1 LTKQTANLKLSKPEM
16 ADKISTSIT
25 QLANN
30 FDAIDATFQDHKS
43 RVDNIVAGAGNSNTE
58 IVDARGGKVVLKDR
72 LDAVDAS
79 LAEKASKTYVD
90 SEITKKASGAPKGV
104 YATLSALQT
113 ALPTGSSDNQLVTA
127 DGKWYYWS
135 GSAWTAG
142 AVYQSTGI
150 ADGSITR
157 KSTNFLQFK
166 RTGKNLFNPNDPDIQ
181 TGYQFN
187 DTQDGTTTANATYS
201 ITGYIRVSN
210 GDKLIVSKQ
219 TGTFN
224 TLRGY
229 QMYDQNKTIL
239 STTSATGLGTTLTV
253 SNASAYYI
261 RIAYGN
267 GNTGYQIE
275 KGTVVTAYEAY
286 YDMYQ
291 VDEAK
296 IELPLSTASKTDF
309 LISKSASK
317 NLYNPT
323 AKGIT
328 PGSVLNADG
337 TITANASYEITDY
350 MPIEEF
356 SYVAVNK
363 TDNNGFA
370 KIRSYVFYDQNKAV
384 ISGSGSAVAS
394 PLFAPI
400 GAKYVR
406 ITHSPTDVQ
415 YQVELGASPTSYTPY
430 VDAFTLDEAKIIAPK
445 TPSVLTPLKTKTL
458 VINGMSITAGSYPTD
473 GTPGYEDVLTRY
485 STIVADAFKMAESN
499 HAIGGSVLAIQS
511 ANPTTRD
518 PLISRYQSM
527 ANGDIVIIDIGTNDW
542 QYDWTPLGT
551 MNSRNNNEFYGALH
565 NLCLGLL
572 EKYTGKPI
580 LFLTPIK
587 RYQTP
592 YNVTP
597 LDVNA
602 NGKTLE
608 DYGNII
614 KQVCGYYGIPVLDM
628 HHECT
633 LNPSISTQKTLYVPD
648 GTHPNL
654 AGHAIMARRI
664 IGYLKQIM

>member
-1 LTKQTANLKLSKPEM
+1 MAEFISQDVSNRLKRSLGHYT
-16 ADKISTSIT
+16 DLTSIT
-25 QLANN
+25 SKLEESSSKLGDLTQLNTTDKSSVVNALKEIKTQANTN
-30 FDAIDATFQDHKS
+30 QTQIQS
-43 RVDNIVAGAGNSNTE
+43 VG
-58 IVDARGGKVVLKDR
+58 
-72 LDAVDAS
+72 
-79 LAEKASKTYVD
+79 
-90 SEITKKASGAPKGV
+90 SGTPKGT
-104 YATLSALQT
+104 YATITALQT
-113 ALPTGSSDNQLVTA
+113 AFPTGTTGIYLVTA

-135 GSAWTAG
+135 GSAWTSG
-142 AVYQSTGI
+142 GTYQSTGI

-166 RTGKNLFNPNDPDIQ
+166 RTGKNLFNQNDPDIQ

-201 ITGYIRVSN
+201 ITGYIRITN

-229 QMYDQNKTIL
+229 QLYDQNKTIL

-267 GNTGYQIE
+267 ANTGYQIE

-291 VDEAK
+291 VDETK
-296 IELPLSTASKTDF
+296 IELPLATASKTDF
-309 LISKSASK
+309 FISKSASK
-317 NLYNPT
+317 NLYNPS

-337 TITANASYEITDY
+337 TIAANASYEITDY
-350 MPIEEF
+350 MPIEDF
-356 SYVAVNK
+356 SYVSVNK

-415 YQVELGASPTSYTPY
+415 YQVELGATPTTWTSY
-430 VDAFTLDEAKIIAPK
+430 VDASALDEGKIVVPK
-445 TPSVLTPLKTKTL
+445 TPSFLTPLKSKTL

-485 STIVADAFKMAESN
+485 STIVSDAFKMSESN
-499 HAIGGSVLAIQS
+499 HAIGGSVLAIQA

-580 LFLTPIK
+580 LFFTPIK

-597 LDVNA
+597 MDVNT

-608 DYGNII
+608 DYANII
-614 KQVCGYYGIPVLDM
+614 NQVCGYYGIPVLDM
-628 HHECT
+628 NHECT

-648 GTHPNL
+648 GTHPNK

-664 IGYLKQIM
+664 IGYLKQFM